1 MSVASETTTTSS
13 LVSSNMSALISP
25 TSSQGSARPMSQL
38 AARLTQPTEQLR
50 TLLQRPVSSDTMAG
64 PLVSQPPGTPIST
77 TKVWVPGM
85 VLRVEIMRERI
96 RVSGIL
102 NLVVFSMVC
111 SAVEL
116 VCVQS

>member
-1 MSVASETTTTSS
+1 
-13 LVSSNMSALISP
+13 
-25 TSSQGSARPMSQL
+25 MSQL

-85 VLRVEIMRERI
+85 VLLRVEIMRERI

-111 SAVEL
+111 SGA
-116 VCVQS
+116 VCVES